1 METTKHSHSKCCRS
15 TATTGKG
22 RWRTRGNW
30 RVIGGVMWE
39 SLCGAGKIQMQ
50 FQFSRVSKNLN
61 KTKGTYRTKHSRWS
75 AATRGIGWWRARG
88 DWSVIDGEMG
98 DYLHGGGTNRI
109 YLIGQIESEEKNL
122 NKGNSQDKKLP
133 SIRGNNRHR
142 MVPGAWRFDMSWWR
156 NGWFT
161 ESGIPWWFIW
171 LWAGEMRDSC
181 SAHLWEEQSTTSHA
195 SEYGTEGQTMFW
207 IPNRGYGLL
216 L

>member
-1 METTKHSHSKCCRS
+1 MWCRKNS
-15 TATTGKG
+15 NATS
-22 RWRTRGNW
+22 
-30 RVIGGVMWE
+30 VFE
-39 SLCGAGKIQMQ
+39 SIQKLKQ
-50 FQFSRVSKNLN
+50 N
-61 KTKGTYRTKHSRWS
+61 KTNLQKKTQPLIHGNKRHRMVAGAWGLECY
-75 AATRGIGWWRARG
+75 WWRKGGLPA
-88 DWSVIDGEMG
+88 W
-98 DYLHGGGTNRI
+98 GGTNRI
-109 YLIGQIESEEKNL
+109 YLIGQIESEEKNQ

-133 SIRGNNRHR
+133 LIRGNNRHR

-207 IPNRGYGLL
+207 IPNRGYGWLL
-216 L
+216 